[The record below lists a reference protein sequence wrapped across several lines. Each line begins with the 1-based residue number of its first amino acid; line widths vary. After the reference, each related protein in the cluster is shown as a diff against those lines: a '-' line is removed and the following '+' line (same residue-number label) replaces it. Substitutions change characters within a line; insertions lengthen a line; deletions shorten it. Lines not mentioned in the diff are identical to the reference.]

1 MIVDE
6 KDYGILNS
14 FFEEN
19 GHIVSLSE
27 LHGMMAGF
35 IATQKDPCFKSWTK
49 VIEGVCEWDEIPTEK
64 QTELSNIFLVTN
76 MELVQGIQDM
86 TLVLPNQNS
95 VFRKQLAAFA
105 DWCRGFLYGVGSATP
120 SELLFQDQLVKDI
133 LSEITQFSQVDLDG
147 DDIEDDVD
155 SLSILLAYLQENVQ
169 IIYSKNHDIDKNL
182 NAEH

>member
-1 MIVDE
+1 MILDE

-19 GHIVSLSE
+19 GQIVSLPE

-35 IATQKDPCFKSWTK
+35 IATQNDPCFKSWTK
-49 VIEGVCEWDEIPTEK
+49 VIEGVCEWDEIPSEK
-64 QTELSNIFLVTN
+64 QTELSNLFLITN
-76 MELVQGIQDM
+76 MELVQGIQDI
-86 TLVLPNQNS
+86 TLVLPNENS
-95 VFRKQLAAFA
+95 PFRKQVAAFA

-120 SELLFQDQLVKDI
+120 SDLLFKDQTVQEI
-133 LSEITQFSQVDLDG
+133 LNEITQFSQVDLDADDAG
-147 DDIEDDVD
+147 DDKD